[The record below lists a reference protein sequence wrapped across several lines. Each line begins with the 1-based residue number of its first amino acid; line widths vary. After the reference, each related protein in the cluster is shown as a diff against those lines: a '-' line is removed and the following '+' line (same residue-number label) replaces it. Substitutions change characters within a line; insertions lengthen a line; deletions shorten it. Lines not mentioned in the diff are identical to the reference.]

1 MPSTM
6 KSYGT
11 VNKKK
16 SKKNKKFRIST
27 DSYNNKASKNKR
39 QKKANA

>member
-16 SKKNKKFRIST
+16 PKKNKKFSIST
-27 DSYNNKASKNKR
+27 DSYNNKASKYKKQKR
-39 QKKANA
+39 SA